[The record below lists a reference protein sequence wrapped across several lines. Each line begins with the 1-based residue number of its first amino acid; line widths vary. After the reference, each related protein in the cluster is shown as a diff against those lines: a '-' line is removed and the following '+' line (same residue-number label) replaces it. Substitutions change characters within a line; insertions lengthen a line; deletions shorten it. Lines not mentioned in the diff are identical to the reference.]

1 MADAAAEVAA
11 LEIDDPA
18 LVRLARMASVAS
30 VVEPSLLR
38 SLRLRVPGLS
48 DLTAGVEADLWFSP
62 MAHVATSSQLT
73 LRRDVLEVLREQLAR
88 DEHRVGREAARRLVE
103 EAHGSHS
110 DMIRLEERII
120 WAVVTRDE
128 DAVGAAWGRAGATVL
143 LGDERAAEVVRWFL
157 QARRRL
163 PAEALLHPSAQRLA
177 TASSLYLDRVV
188 PPDLLAA
195 DRFPEALGDLA
206 PMVLPQSTVG
216 VRLTQ
221 DGIRFVHRDEGPPVI
236 TLPDTRPHAVEVS
249 WRDADLTERS
259 AVVVADVGSQ
269 SQLEGLGTGVALR
282 LLDGRRFSVR
292 LAQGSRVNIAVF
304 GSLRGLTDRPPE
316 EVSARVAEAVA
327 DPDLRVELIHNP
339 RDLAARPD
347 LVLVGPFAQRW
358 REGLFEVVRQLT
370 RAAVRARTIHRD
382 ADSPL
387 GTVVFLSR
395 DARSE
400 LLEPLQRELGDA
412 MSTVEYA
419 PDPPPDPILTIA
431 EWAHRVARG
440 SARLYELDV
449 ETARRMLNAVAL
461 AFHMRTF
468 HAGVGEAEERRIF
481 LLGGLRPVEA
491 PETSGAVSF
500 GQPDLPTVIFNH
512 VRMVCEW
519 VFDQPVTDY
528 LAGGPD
534 PSAGAS
540 TEYDLG
546 WSPYGLG
553 WPDFSA
559 YLSFVVDRLLEYCDQ
574 LRDALGAGLV
584 KVGFAVPAGTLE
596 AARLAV
602 GERLLPHDL
611 DEPMRTSQGDDGRLF
626 GVDRL
631 NVASLVSVLTGP
643 LLRAVEKEAERR
655 REGTAAGLRVPPFT
669 VAHDVLELT
678 SEGDEWSLR
687 HSVEGVLVHVR
698 HWQDRDTGRL
708 DRILE
713 KVAHELPDSGDARS
727 IGSQLGK
734 VLGAE
739 ALASLAETSVD
750 SPGGRR
756 SLRIRTNVPNLP
768 WELTRVEGF
777 DSRLPP
783 YLGCQFA
790 LTSQLPTSD
799 PPREAGTSGT
809 FAAVAPAYSGT
820 DRPPLRGAVAEV
832 DELLVE
838 LNGARLP
845 STRQDLLAELQGRDD
860 LAVVHLAGHYF
871 RSPSDS
877 AFVLD
882 DGRLD
887 ANTVSSLTLR
897 SAPLVFLSGPTSPA
911 LAVAFLT
918 AGASCVVAPTWMVN
932 DDESRAIARRFYAGL
947 TSGVQPDEVLRRIRC
962 EYEDPDVG
970 VAALGYRLMLGGL
983 TPPVVP

>member
-88 DEHRVGREAARRLVE
+88 EEHRVGREAARRLVE

-110 DMIRLEERII
+110 EMIRLEERII

-128 DAVGAAWGRAGATVL
+128 DAVGAAWGRAGATL
-143 LGDERAAEVVRWFL
+143 RLGDERAAEVVRWFL

-177 TASSLYLDRVV
+177 TASSLYLDRVI

-206 PMVLPQSTVG
+206 PTVFPQATVG

-221 DGIRFVHRDEGPPVI
+221 DGIRFVRRDEGPPFI
-236 TLPDTRPHAVEVS
+236 RLPDTRPHVVEVS
-249 WRDADLTERS
+249 WRDADLTEHS
-259 AVVVADVGSQ
+259 AVVVADVGSH
-269 SQLEGLGTGVALR
+269 SQLEGLGTDVVLR
-282 LLDGRRFSVR
+282 LLDGHRFSVR
-292 LAQGSRVNIAVF
+292 VAQGSRVNIAVF
-304 GSLRGLTDRPPE
+304 GNLRGLTDRPAE
-316 EVSARVAEAVA
+316 EVSTRVAEAVA
-327 DPDLRVELIHNP
+327 DTDLRVELIHNP
-339 RDLAARPD
+339 QDLAARPD

-358 REGLFEVVRQLT
+358 RDDLFEVVRQLT
-370 RAAVRARTIHRD
+370 RAAVRARTLHRD

-387 GTVVFLSR
+387 GAVVFLSR
-395 DARSE
+395 DARGE

-412 MSTVEYA
+412 LSTVEYA

-461 AFHMRTF
+461 AFHTRTF

-491 PETSGAVSF
+491 PETSSSSSSEVKF
-500 GQPDLPTVIFNH
+500 GQPDLPTVIYNH
-512 VRMVCEW
+512 VRIVCEW
-519 VFDQPVTDY
+519 VFDRPVTDY

-534 PSAGAS
+534 PITGGS

-546 WSPYGLG
+546 WSPYGSG

-574 LRDALGAGLV
+574 LRDALGGGLV

-602 GERLLPHDL
+602 GERLLPGDL

-626 GVDRL
+626 GVDRANL
-631 NVASLVSVLTGP
+631 ASLVSVLTGP

-655 REGTAAGLRVPPFT
+655 REGTTTGFRVPPFT

-678 SEGDEWSLR
+678 AEGGEWSLR
-687 HSVEGVLVHVR
+687 HSVEGVLVQAR

-708 DRILE
+708 DGILE
-713 KVAHELPDSGDARS
+713 KVAHELPDSGEARS

-750 SPGGRR
+750 SPGGWR
-756 SLRIRTNVPNLP
+756 SLRIRTNVPDLP
-768 WELTRVEGF
+768 WELTRVKGF
-777 DSRLPP
+777 DTRLPP

-790 LTSQLPTSD
+790 LTCQLPTSA
-799 PPREAGTSGT
+799 PSREAGTSGA

-820 DRPPLRGAVAEV
+820 DRPPLPGAVAEV
-832 DELLVE
+832 DELLEE
-838 LNGARLP
+838 LDGARLP
-845 STRQDLLAELQGRDD
+845 STRQDLLAELQRRDN

-877 AFVLD
+877 GFVLD

-887 ANTVSSLTLR
+887 ANTVSSLTLS

-918 AGASCVVAPTWMVN
+918 AGASSVVAPTWMVN
-932 DDESRAIARRFYAGL
+932 DDESREIARRFYAGL

-970 VAALGYRLMLGGL
+970 VAALGYRLMLGG
-983 TPPVVP
+983 